1 VHGGFTYP
9 NQHLLVKT
17 VTSVWGGPKENSHR
31 PAVDPL
37 FRTAGGIWATLL
49 VVLLALDGTAGLAVK
64 KQGGVAIVQDP
75 RLLFRNAQERG
86 RERSS

>member
-1 VHGGFTYP
+1 MHGRIYVP

-37 FRTAGGIWATLL
+37 FRTAARVYDTLG
-49 VVLLALDGTAGLAVK
+49 VVLSGTLDDGTAGLAALK
-64 KQGGVAIVQDP
+64 KQGGVA
-75 RLLFRNAQERG
+75 FRTQEALIP
-86 RERSS
+86 ECPARSRT